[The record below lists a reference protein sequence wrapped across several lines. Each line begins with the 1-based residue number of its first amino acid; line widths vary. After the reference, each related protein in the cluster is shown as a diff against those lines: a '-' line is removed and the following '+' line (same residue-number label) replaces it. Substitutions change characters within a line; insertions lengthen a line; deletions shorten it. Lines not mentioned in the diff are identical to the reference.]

1 MIVVIVALSAVF
13 FVADQGISV
22 LLHASR
28 SSNRGMFA
36 ANLLIWGTLL
46 PLPAGLIAARI
57 ARRPSLALAGLALV
71 PVAFVVSMLFGSTHG
86 LHSYE
91 AQYRES
97 LLPGVIFAAAL
108 LVYAVLPPSAY
119 PPERAEPPQE
129 LE

>member
-71 PVAFVVSMLFGSTHG
+71 PVAFVVSMLAGSTHG
-86 LHSYE
+86 LHATRRST
-91 AQYRES
+91 ANRCC
-97 LLPGVIFAAAL
+97 PA
-108 LVYAVLPPSAY
+108 
-119 PPERAEPPQE
+119 
-129 LE
+129 